1 MREKNG
7 GRTTPASETR
17 STFCD
22 SRAHQRPFLRGTTPR
37 CNALAILRGAFIES
51 FPLFGYDLHNY
62 EELFAEKLD
71 LLLRLREQ
79 EHVTWSGKHRS
90 ALDKLGVYPRPI
102 QNPLPVW
109 IAVGGTPASVVRA
122 GLLGLPLALGII
134 GGQPAHFAPLVKLYR
149 NAAQENG
156 HDASI
161 LPVGITSHGYIA
173 DTSQQAR
180 DEHAPF
186 YIALFNRFAPERGW
200 PPMTR
205 RNYDAATSLHNAVV
219 VGSPE
224 EVTEKILM
232 QHKIF
237 GHQRFLMQTS
247 VGAMPH
253 RNVLHAIELF
263 GTKVAPVIRR
273 ETTI

>member
-1 MREKNG
+1 M
-7 GRTTPASETR
+7 
-17 STFCD
+17 
-22 SRAHQRPFLRGTTPR
+22 
-37 CNALAILRGAFIES
+37 
-51 FPLFGYDLHNY
+51 
-62 EELFAEKLD
+62 
-71 LLLRLREQ
+71 
-79 EHVTWSGKHRS
+79 TWSGKHRP
-90 ALDKLGVYPRPI
+90 ALDGLGVYPRPI
-102 QNPLPVW
+102 QNLLPIW

-122 GLLGLPLALGII
+122 GFLGLPLALGII
-134 GGQPAHFAPLVKLYR
+134 GGQPARFAPLVKLYR
-149 NAAQENG
+149 DTAQESG

-161 LPVGITSHGYIA
+161 LPLGITSHGYIA

-180 DEHAPF
+180 DERAPF

-200 PPMTR
+200 PPMTC
-205 RNYDAATSLHNAVV
+205 RNYDAATSLHGAVL

-237 GHQRFLMQTS
+237 GHQRFLMQSS

-263 GTKVAPVIRR
+263 GTKVAPVVRR
-273 ETTI
+273 ETASEAPTPKEPRVDTHV